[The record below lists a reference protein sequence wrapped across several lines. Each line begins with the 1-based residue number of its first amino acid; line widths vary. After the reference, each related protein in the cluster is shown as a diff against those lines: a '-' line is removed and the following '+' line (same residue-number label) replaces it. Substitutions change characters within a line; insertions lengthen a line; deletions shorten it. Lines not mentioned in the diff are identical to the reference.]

1 MFGSDSDEMMV
12 RMSTHCII
20 GNSMLAG
27 HNEDA
32 EQNRTKK
39 TVGTWIRNNLNQ
51 YSLVDGWYIP
61 FVVQRKNNNTKHRHI
76 FARQSH
82 AVCPNGNSQ
91 KFDPVHTHSGTIFL
105 KNLARCTQHSTSDH
119 PENPRNPRN
128 ERPASL
134 PDHSLELF
142 QRWW

>member
-1 MFGSDSDEMMV
+1 MFGSDSDEMMAH
-12 RMSTHCII
+12 MSTHCII

-27 HNEDA
+27 QNEDA

-39 TVGTWIRNNLNQ
+39 RWGHESVTIWINIHWSTVDIVHLWFKERKTTRNIVM
-51 YSLVDGWYIP
+51 YS
-61 FVVQRKNNNTKHRHI
+61 
-76 FARQSH
+76 RQSH

-91 KFDPVHTHSGTIFL
+91 KFDPVHIHSGTIFL
-105 KNLARCTQHSTSDH
+105 KNLARCTQRSTSDH

-142 QRWW
+142 QGWW